1 MAGFSMNLTPTGLPD
16 IIGTHRARLDAV
28 GETSHSRGGVD
39 VDATELRALQAPL
52 KQRYRDDPPAAR
64 VTSRAEVT
72 LDPARL
78 VALLGLVAWASAAGA
93 QDALKVIDNPSGG
106 HVIYG
111 PVQQGSPQAAM
122 AAILRHVHSQFGEVP
137 AVGTVFQSRD
147 GQNFGAFFTV
157 AAKTQG
163 DTRYAGLV
171 IVSLARGADPA
182 AAVLYD
188 ESARFA
194 KTEPVLLHALT
205 DAWRAASASPSASGA
220 SNAGAVPPLMPT
232 RFPDGSGAVNLP
244 AGWRITF
251 ASHGSAYIVGPRGEA
266 VLLSNTV
273 GPIYDPNNPKVQAR
287 LRYATS
293 RPILCPTSDALH
305 TYLCVVQQKNAQPVF
320 QITQSRAIPAQRL
333 AVEAVLIDA
342 DLDLH
347 DGRGM
352 MSCELGLSITAV
364 NALGSRTL
372 GINGTCAPRSLAA
385 QEQPTLNA
393 IYHSYSING
402 QVVAQ
407 EFAGDERRSRQAG
420 NNARIQ
426 ANNAHAAEDA
436 RSASFQAHMDNIDRF
451 SKSFQNYQLD
461 QTELQDNN
469 QNARGAVPN
478 ALADALVKANPDRF
492 QTVPT
497 ANFLKGADF

>member
-1 MAGFSMNLTPTGLPD
+1 MY
-16 IIGTHRARLDAV
+16 
-28 GETSHSRGGVD
+28 
-39 VDATELRALQAPL
+39 ATALSALQTPS
-52 KQRYRDDPPAAR
+52 KRKDRDDPP
-64 VTSRAEVT
+64 VTRAMSRAGVI
-72 LDPARL
+72 LGSARL
-78 VALLGLVAWASAAGA
+78 AAFLGLVAWTSAAGA

-122 AAILRHVHSQFGEVP
+122 AAVLRHVHSRFGEVP

-194 KTEPVLLHALT
+194 KTEPVLLRVLT
-205 DAWRAASASPSASGA
+205 DAWRAASASLPESGA

-232 RFPDGSGAVNLP
+232 PFPDGSGTVNLP

-273 GPIYDPNNPKVQAR
+273 GPIYDPNNPNVQAR
-287 LRYATS
+287 LRYAAS
-293 RPILCPTSDALH
+293 RPILCPASDALH
-305 TYLCVVQQKNAQPVF
+305 TYVCVLQQKNTQPVF
-320 QITQSRAIPAQRL
+320 QLRQSRAIPAQRL

-347 DGRGM
+347 DGRGL

-372 GINGTCAPRSLAA
+372 GINGTCVPRTLAA

-407 EFAGDERRSRQAG
+407 EFAGDEQRSRQAG

-426 ANNAHAAEDA
+426 SNSAHAAEDA
-436 RSASFQAHMDNIDRF
+436 RSASFQAHMDNIDHF

-478 ALADALVKANPDRF
+478 ALADALVKAHPDQF

-497 ANFLKGADF
+497 ASFLRGADF